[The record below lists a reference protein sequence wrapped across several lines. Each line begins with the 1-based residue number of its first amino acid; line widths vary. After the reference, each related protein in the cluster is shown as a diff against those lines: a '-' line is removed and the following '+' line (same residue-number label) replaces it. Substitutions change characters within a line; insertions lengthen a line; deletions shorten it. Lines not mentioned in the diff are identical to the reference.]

1 MGWEDFPTLI
11 FPQGKMGVY
20 VQREEGKTNA
30 HYSHMKSGLTD
41 TCGEEGR
48 QGGLGA
54 GGVRGK
60 TGELEAL
67 RAKEKG
73 KTDRRGGGRG
83 RGRKE
88 LHFHFLR
95 SPVELIAEEEDDG
108 DDDEDGGGSE
118 EEGGGAARG
127 RAARKK

>member
-1 MGWEDFPTLI
+1 
-11 FPQGKMGVY
+11 MGVY

-73 KTDRRGGGRG
+73 KTDRRGGGM
-83 RGRKE
+83 
-88 LHFHFLR
+88 
-95 SPVELIAEEEDDG
+95 
-108 DDDEDGGGSE
+108 GGEMCSQR
-118 EEGGGAARG
+118 EGGGG
-127 RAARKK
+127 RTHLSLQ